1 MKSEYR
7 IALINEQPRLVALA
21 DILRSVAAFAL
32 DIETADW
39 WDRRLERV
47 SLIQLAYR
55 SGSELRVAV
64 VDALAPLD
72 VEALRRPLE
81 LDTAVKAVHN
91 ASFDAARLSRHFKI
105 KVSPIHDT
113 MLAARRSGERRYS
126 LKAQAEAHLGLLLD
140 KGEQRGDWGVRPLG
154 PRQIEYAARDA
165 AATLLLYEHQR
176 ARGLSGDYRPRDARA
191 DTQSALPLE
200 GTAPRL
206 EPRPVPAADEG
217 HARDEPRAG
226 AALPDVAL
234 ALLGIV
240 TELPSRYYPEQLA
253 VNVGGDRTGLAGW
266 IVDRVLGREADV
278 DESLAKE
285 EIVRLCRLGLIR
297 ITATRRLEATEYGKE
312 VWLRQRRVGPE
323 TPNL

>member
-7 IALINEQPRLVALA
+7 IAFVNDPPRLEALA
-21 DILRSVAAFAL
+21 DTLGSVAAFAL

-39 WDRRLERV
+39 WERRLERV

-105 KVSPIHDT
+105 EVAPVHDT
-113 MLAARRSGERRYS
+113 MLAARRCGERRYS
-126 LKAQAEAHLGLLLD
+126 LKAQAETHLGLHLD
-140 KGEQRGDWGVRPLG
+140 KREQRGDWGSRPLG
-154 PRQIEYAARDA
+154 PRQIAYAARDA

-176 ARGLSGDYRPRDARA
+176 GRGLRGDYRARA
-191 DTQSALPLE
+191 LRESGQAVLPLSDHAQRPALNP
-200 GTAPRL
+200 APVSPAGPVQV
-206 EPRPVPAADEG
+206 EPGGGVELSA
-217 HARDEPRAG
+217 
-226 AALPDVAL
+226 VAL

-253 VNVGGDRTGLAGW
+253 ASVGGDRVGLAGW
-266 IVDRVLGREADV
+266 IVDRVLGLEADME
-278 DESLAKE
+278 ESQAKE
-285 EIVRLCRLGLIR
+285 GIAGLCRLGLIR
-297 ITATRRLEATEYGKE
+297 ITPTRRLEATESGAG
-312 VWLRQRRVGPE
+312 VWRRHRV
-323 TPNL
+323 